1 MYNLYFEDRFGESRL
16 VKRDIGTNDEDIY
29 NAIKAYVTE
38 LNPKYRIYYTRSW
51 CKDNVRWYD
60 VGSHTEFFKLVE
72 E

>member
-1 MYNLYFEDRFGESRL
+1 MYNLYFEDRFGKSRL

-29 NAIKAYVTE
+29 NAIKAYVAE

-51 CKDNVRWYD
+51 CKDGVRWYD
-60 VGSHTEFFKLVE
+60 VGSHSEFFKLVE